1 MGLAAS
7 QDASIPVVGIGA
19 SAGGLEPIGELLAA
33 LPERP
38 GMAFLV
44 VQHLDPERVSMLPEI
59 LGKKTQMPV
68 VEVKAGMSIA
78 PDHVYVISPNT
89 LLSLKGN
96 ALQIEPRP
104 EGRHPSLPVDVL
116 FQSLATERGLH
127 AIGVVLS
134 GTGSDG
140 TRGLRSI
147 KEAGGITLAQEEV
160 SASFPGM
167 PKSAIDAGCVDF
179 IQTPR
184 ELGETLGR
192 IGRHPYL
199 QPGAAKAGGELAL
212 PPASVAQEDKAAI
225 ARLFRLLRTSSGVD
239 FTHYKRATVDRRL
252 ARRMALHHLDDLA
265 SYVDLLQNNP
275 PELEALSQDLLIV
288 VTSFFRDP
296 GGLEALSRLAF
307 PALMAGRSPKNP
319 IRIWVPGCASGEE
332 VYSIAIS
339 LLEFLGERSS
349 ATPIQ
354 IFGTDV
360 SAQAIERARAGT
372 YPESISAEVS
382 PERLRRFF
390 LKSDGHYQIAKSIRE
405 VCVFARHNVTSDPPF
420 SRLDLVSCCNL
431 LIYLDQAMQ
440 RRVLALFHYALKP
453 RGVLMLGPSETV
465 GGESADLFESMDKHY
480 RIYARKAASGHKGL
494 VFDREQAEP
503 AAHGDAAAGAAAPVV
518 LEAERI
524 QREADRVLLARYA
537 PACVLIDEDLNVL
550 QFRGQTG
557 TYLEHAP
564 GAASLSLRKLAP
576 PALLIAL
583 ERAMEEVHKT
593 GEPVRTA
600 PLRLEIRGAVREAS
614 LQVSPV
620 QVPEAGLRGYLVAF
634 EEALPERAGGP
645 AHSLWSALAA
655 WGVRVRAGAAQA
667 AAEETESARLQREL
681 TATREYLQAAVEGHE
696 AVKEE
701 LKSAHEELLSANEE
715 LQSTNEELQTAKE
728 ELESTNEELITTNE
742 ELTNRNREMASLNE
756 ALRASGDYAEA
767 IVQTTPSPLLVL
779 DASLHVMKAN
789 DAFYQSFKTRAEDT
803 EGRYLYDLG
812 DKDWD
817 IAGLHE
823 ALKRVLPEDG
833 RFRNFE
839 VRHAFKGLGEKILL
853 LSAQRLRG
861 GKSRPEM
868 VLLSIEDDTQRKHV
882 EEELAQANRY
892 KDEFLAMLAHEL
904 RNPLAPMRLAAET
917 MRAIGS
923 ADPTVTFGAA
933 VIGRQVAHLSRL
945 VDDLVD
951 VSRINRGMI
960 EIRKQRIALGEVIG
974 SAVEISQ
981 PLIEERQH
989 HLAVVE
995 EPAAIYVDGDL
1006 DRLAQVVSNLLNN
1019 AAKFT
1024 PKGGEITLSTHL
1036 QGKDAVVTVRDNG
1049 NGIAAELL
1057 PRVFDLFVQAEALQ
1071 GRGHGGMG
1079 IGLALARRLVELHGG
1094 SIEAKSEG
1102 EGKGA
1107 EFVVR
1112 LPRCDEPPARPKIVQ
1127 PAGAGPAVPASY
1139 RILVVDDNVDAAQMT
1154 QVFLQAQGHEVR
1166 CAFDG
1171 LSALGL
1177 AQEFKPQLVLLDIAM
1192 PGMDGYEVLSG
1203 LRKQA
1208 GAAQPVV
1215 AALTGFG
1222 SVGTERMKQ
1231 LGLDHYLVKPVAP
1244 QALLD
1249 LIASLAASE
1258 K

>member
-1 MGLAAS
+1 MGLLNP
-7 QDASIPVVGIGA
+7 DASIPVVGIGA
-19 SAGGLEPIGELLAA
+19 SAGGLEPLGELLAA
-33 LPERP
+33 LPART
-38 GMAFLV
+38 GMAFLI
-44 VQHLDPERVSMLPEI
+44 VQHLDPARVSLLAEI
-59 LGKKTQMPV
+59 LGKKTSMPV
-68 VEVKAGMSIA
+68 VEVTAGMSIA
-78 PDHVYVISPNT
+78 PDHVYIIAPNT
-89 LLSLKGN
+89 LLSLGGDVLHLE
-96 ALQIEPRP
+96 ARA
-104 EGRHPSLPVDVL
+104 EGRQPSMPVDVL
-116 FQSLATERGLH
+116 FHSLAKERGH
-127 AIGVVLS
+127 NAIGVVLS

-140 TRGLRSI
+140 TRGVQAI
-147 KEAGGITLAQEEV
+147 KAAGGITLAQEEA
-160 SASFPGM
+160 SATFPGM
-167 PKSAIDAGCVDF
+167 PKSAIDTGCVDF
-179 IQTPR
+179 IQAPR
-184 ELGETLGR
+184 EMGETLAR
-192 IGRHPYL
+192 IGRHPYVKT
-199 QPGAAKAGGELAL
+199 GAAEAGGEPTAQS
-212 PPASVAQEDKAAI
+212 ASGASAEKAAV
-225 ARLFRLLRTSSGVD
+225 ARLFRLLRASSGVD
-239 FTHYKRATVDRRL
+239 FAHYKRATVDRRL

-265 SYVDLLQNNP
+265 SYVDLLQNDL
-275 PELEALSQDLLIV
+275 PEQQLLSQDLLIV
-288 VTSFFRDP
+288 VTSFFRDQ
-296 GGLEALSRLAF
+296 GGLEALARSAF
-307 PALMAGRSPKNP
+307 PTLTQERSPKNP
-319 IRIWVPGCASGEE
+319 VRIWVPGCASGEE

-339 LLEFLGERSS
+339 LLEFLGERGT
-349 ATPIQ
+349 ATPIH

-360 SAQAIERARAGT
+360 SEPAIERARAGT

-390 LKSDGHYQIAKSIRE
+390 LKLNGHYQIAKSIRE
-405 VCVFARHNVTSDPPF
+405 MCVFARHDVTRDPPF

-440 RRVLALFHYALKP
+440 RRVLSLFHYALKP
-453 RGVLMLGPSETV
+453 RGFLMLGPSETV
-465 GGESADLFESMDKHY
+465 GESADLFESMDKHY
-480 RIYARKAASGHKGL
+480 RIYARKAGTGHKGL
-494 VFDREQAEP
+494 VFDREQAEST
-503 AAHGDAAAGAAAPVV
+503 ARSDAAGAEAAPAM

-537 PACVLIDEDLNVL
+537 PACVLIDEELNVL

-557 TYLEHAP
+557 PYLEHAP

-583 ERAMEEVHKT
+583 GRAMEEVHKT

-600 PLRLEIRGAVREAS
+600 AVRLETRGAVRELW

-634 EEALPERAGGP
+634 EEALPERAGGA
-645 AHSLWSALAA
+645 AHPLWNALLG
-655 WGVRVRAGAAQA
+655 WGRRIRAGAAPA
-667 AAEETESARLQREL
+667 AGGELENARLQREL
-681 TATREYLQAAVEGHE
+681 TATRDYLQSAVEGHE
-696 AVKEE
+696 AAKEE

-728 ELESTNEELITTNE
+728 ELESSNEELITTNE
-742 ELTNRNREMASLNE
+742 ELTNRNREMAALNE
-756 ALRASGDYAEA
+756 AFRASSDYAEA

-779 DASLHVMKAN
+779 NASLHVMNAN
-789 DAFYQSFKTRAEDT
+789 RAFYQSFKTRAEDT

-817 IAGLHE
+817 IAGLRE
-823 ALKRVLPEDG
+823 ALKNVLPEG
-833 RFRNFE
+833 GNFRNFE
-839 VRHAFKGLGEKILL
+839 VRHAFKDLGEKIML
-853 LSAQRLRG
+853 LSALRLPG
-861 GKSRPEM
+861 GKNRPEM
-868 VLLSIEDDTQRKHV
+868 VLLSIEDDTQRKRV

-995 EPAAIYVDGDL
+995 EPAAIYVDGDF

-1036 QGKDAVVTVRDNG
+1036 EGKDAVVTVRDNG

-1079 IGLALARRLVELHGG
+1079 IGLALARRLVELHDG

-1127 PAGAGPAVPASY
+1127 PAGAEPAVPASY

-1166 CAFDG
+1166 CALDG

-1208 GAAQPVV
+1208 GAFQPVV

-1231 LGLDHYLVKPVAP
+1231 LGLDHYLVKPIAP

-1249 LIASLAASE
+1249 LVASLAAL
-1258 K
+1258 KK